1 MKNRSKYG
9 FVSAWLIVVQVVVAV
24 LVFSGCN
31 KRPYTRVKQLPL
43 EIKLDWS
50 AIKETNQIPARLKL
64 LLFEE
69 NGTLR
74 AQYDIPKEGQLL
86 TGLLD
91 VGTYKAICVNVTNNV
106 EIQNSDKFETAQL
119 VAKAVST
126 STANIFGKADGSTS
140 MVEQPGWIFSGVLPE
155 IKVGDPLITEET
167 STSAL
172 SSIIMPMNRRVKVVN
187 FNFKVTGV
195 TNEIKTVNAALGGV
209 ASKIDLTTGEIVA
222 GFQASSPV
230 TLTYKPED
238 GTLQGTVLI
247 FGNEAEL
254 NDDVRNN
261 LLFSFETESGR
272 KIPLEEDITEQLKNT
287 GGAEGDLQI
296 KIEGSL
302 DVRYD
307 AGLTTVVIEWIKDR
321 EEDLEGL

>member
-1 MKNRSKYG
+1 MKNKSKYACG
-9 FVSAWLIVVQVVVAV
+9 ATWLVIVQAVVAV
-24 LVFSGCN
+24 LAFGGCN

-50 AIKETNQIPARLKL
+50 AVKETNQIPERLKL

-106 EIQNSDKFETAQL
+106 EIQNPDKFETTQL
-119 VAKAVST
+119 VAKPVSA
-126 STANIFGKADGSTS
+126 SLASIFGKADGKSA
-140 MVEQPGWIFSGVLPE
+140 MVEQPGWIFSGVLQE

-167 STSAL
+167 SSSAK
-172 SSIIMPMNRRVKVVN
+172 SSIVMPMARRVKVIN
-187 FNFKVTGV
+187 FNFTVSGV
-195 TNEIKTVNAALGGV
+195 TNEIKTVSAALGGV
-209 ASKIDLTTGEIVA
+209 ASKIDLTTGAIVA
-222 GFQASSPV
+222 GNQAASPV
-230 TLTYKPED
+230 TLTFNPAG

-254 NDDVRNN
+254 SDEVRNN
-261 LLFSFETESGR
+261 LQFAFETESGR
-272 KIPLEEDITEQLKNT
+272 RIPLEEDITEQLKNS

-307 AGLTTVVIEWIKDR
+307 AGLMTVVIEWLR
-321 EEDLEGL
+321 GSEEDLEGL